1 MSHNSTLSPRP
12 EIAATPPAYHGA
24 FDYAELERLQLEPD
38 EVLDFSVN
46 SNPYGPSPLVRQAV
60 AATPLDRYPDREAL
74 ALRQALASQLG
85 VAPAQI
91 LMGNGGAELLWLI
104 SFTFLERADRVLVIG
119 PTFGEYNRVAAL
131 MGAKVDCWTAQPAE
145 NFTFDPVGIAQQLQR
160 LRPELVFLCNP
171 NNPTGQYLPA
181 EVIAGW
187 AKVNAHTL
195 FVVDEAYLAFVAG
208 ARSSLSLSL
217 DNVVVLRS
225 MTKDYALAGLRL
237 GYVVSSNRALIAAIT
252 QARPA
257 WNVNA
262 LAQAA
267 GLAALSDGT
276 YLQRGLAELGQAS
289 RLLTAG
295 LAALGLI
302 ALPSTTH
309 YFLLAVGD
317 GRLFRQ
323 GLLKQGLLVRD
334 CTSFGLPE
342 YVRIAS
348 RRPAENERLLAKA
361 K

>member
-1 MSHNSTLSPRP
+1 MRYLILALTATLTVLPPWRASPW
-12 EIAATPPAYHGA
+12 
-24 FDYAELERLQLEPD
+24 Q
-38 EVLDFSVN
+38 SW
-46 SNPYGPSPLVRQAV
+46 
-60 AATPLDRYPDREAL
+60 PLDRYPDREAL

-119 PTFGEYNRVAAL
+119 PTFGEYSRVAAL
-131 MGAKVDCWTAQPAE
+131 MGAKVDCWMAQPAE

-237 GYVVSSNRALIAAIT
+237 GYVVSSNQALIAAIT

-348 RRPAENERLLAKA
+348 RRPAENERLLVAIRA
-361 K
+361 LISSYGEFLLPGENE